1 MLYLLFSLQSL
12 HGDVVRENRILFFDI
27 MRIFFVLAIV
37 YGHITFYLL
46 KNVNDI
52 LFMGGYL
59 PFNLYPLG
67 LNNLAVYGMFFVS
80 GAVLEYTYKGLKS
93 QKDYFK
99 FLFKRFIRLYV
110 IFWISLI
117 VGIFLFIEVLNYG
130 LFNILFEFTG
140 FYIVLGNGSGNINIM
155 GWFIAAIMSL
165 YIFYPLLSKYVKK
178 YKFIMVLLLLIISM
192 VFRFILSTYI
202 PIDKL
207 YMWFPLCNI
216 FEFGL
221 GIYIVQN
228 KLYPTTISDNK
239 IIITLADLSFYIF
252 IFHIILINA
261 FRRFAESNP
270 YMISTGLMY
279 TGYYSLIMLS
289 VLIISFIA
297 MKIDQHIQKY
307 IVKHL
312 NPQLLF

>member
-1 MLYLLFSLQSL
+1 LQSL

>member
-1 MLYLLFSLQSL
+1 
-12 HGDVVRENRILFFDI
+12 